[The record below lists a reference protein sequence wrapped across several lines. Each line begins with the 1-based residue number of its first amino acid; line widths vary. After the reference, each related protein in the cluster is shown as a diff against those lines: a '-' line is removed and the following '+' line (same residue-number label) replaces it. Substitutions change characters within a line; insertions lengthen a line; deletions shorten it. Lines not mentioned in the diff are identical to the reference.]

1 VRRQPVSHPCCVVL
15 CTRVR
20 LLLAGL
26 RSLQGRKQLH
36 DLVSFVKTARDNLDW
51 GPSGPPPLLV
61 KVAPDLTDADKADI
75 AAVILDTGVD
85 GLVVSNTTIS
95 RPGGWAAGR
104 PAPYNRDR
112 PAACWTRCRQQQ
124 CQPVHVADVG
134 KHICCIMDAS
144 RSQHAVSHSRRWLCQ
159 L

>member
-1 VRRQPVSHPCCVVL
+1 MRCDNAIPHCCCCDVL
-15 CTRVR
+15 CLHVWPVC
-20 LLLAGL
+20 LLLPGL

-61 KVAPDLTDADKADI
+61 KVAPDLTDTDKADI

-95 RPGGWAAGR
+95 RPGGGAAGR
-104 PAPYNRDR
+104 LGLQQLQ
-112 PAACWTRCRQQQ
+112 ACNS
-124 CQPVHVADVG
+124 VG
-134 KHICCIMDAS
+134 T
-144 RSQHAVSHSRRWLCQ
+144 
-159 L
+159 